1 MSLKGP
7 TLKSRFIII
16 TAKNH
21 FQMENEYKDT
31 AVMTDYSCDSGNFM
45 LSIKITC

>member
-1 MSLKGP
+1 MSLKSP

-21 FQMENEYKDT
+21 FQMENEYKNA
-31 AVMTDYSCDSGNFM
+31 AVMIDYSCDNGNFM
-45 LSIKITC
+45 LSIKSTC